1 MSAAPLLEVHQLS
14 KSYGRR
20 TVLHDVSLQLDAGK
34 VMCVIGPS
42 GSGKSTLL
50 KCINQLE
57 RFDGGFIRVGEEL
70 IGYSYRHGRLHEMNE
85 TDICRQRAN
94 IGMVFQKFNLFA
106 HMTVWKT
113 S

>member
-20 TVLHDVSLQLDAGK
+20 AVLHDVSLQLDAGK